1 MMKHFSYPAKTFSLL
16 LLCLLINACS
26 WFEVK
31 DSGPSKPVDVSQV
44 PDAVPRVEP
53 LSRYGNPDSY
63 EHEGI
68 RYQILKSAAGY
79 KQRGIASWYG
89 TKFHGERTSS
99 GEPYDMYT
107 MSAAHKTLPLP
118 SYARVTNLANG
129 RSVVV
134 KINDRG
140 PFKADRIIDLS
151 YAAAVKLGFHHLGTT
166 QVEVET
172 IVPQGTH
179 EIVGPSSVPSDKQTY
194 VQVGAFSD
202 KEKAQTLSQAIKQQ
216 VPWEVNLS
224 SVRVNRK
231 LLHRVRIGPI
241 SSLDEANRLV
251 ETLTIPALGKPRVIF
266 E

>member
-1 MMKHFSYPAKTFSLL
+1 
-16 LLCLLINACS
+16 
-26 WFEVK
+26 
-31 DSGPSKPVDVSQV
+31 
-44 PDAVPRVEP
+44 
-53 LSRYGNPDSY
+53 
-63 EHEGI
+63 
-68 RYQILKSAAGY
+68 
-79 KQRGIASWYG
+79 
-89 TKFHGERTSS
+89 
-99 GEPYDMYT
+99 MYT

>member
-1 MMKHFSYPAKTFSLL
+1 MKLLRVLSQSLITIAAL
-16 LLCLLINACS
+16 LWLSGCS
-26 WFEVK
+26 WFEVQ
-31 DSGPSKPVDVSQV
+31 DSGPTKPVDVSQV
-44 PDAVPRVEP
+44 PDAVPKVEP
-53 LSRYGNPDSY
+53 LSRYGNPAFY

-68 RYQILKSAAGY
+68 RYTILSSASGY
-79 KQRGIASWYG
+79 KERGVASWYG

-107 MSAAHKTLPLP
+107 MTAAHKTLPLP
-118 SYARVTNLANG
+118 TYARVTNLANG
-129 RSVVV
+129 RQVVV

-140 PFKADRIIDLS
+140 PFKEGRIIDLS

-172 IVPQGTH
+172 IVLEGSH
-179 EIVGPSSVPSDKQTY
+179 EISGPSSVPADKQTY

-202 KEKAQTLSQAIKQQ
+202 REKAQTLVAAIAQQ
-216 VPWEVNLS
+216 VPWEVSLS

-251 ETLTIPALGKPRVIF
+251 ETLTIPALGTPRVIF